1 MMMTAND
8 SLVSAD
14 SGLPS
19 ATVIAKAAAAA
30 PATVPSSNAAAAVLV
45 FDLPKALSQ

>member
-1 MMMTAND
+1 MMTAND

-19 ATVIAKAAAAA
+19 ATVIAKAAAA